1 MVTLVIGLSA
11 NTSSSSFRRKPWSGT
26 PESSVPWVVLLA
38 ALMSLCMQVRAESPT
53 PQIDLE
59 GLMPHTAI
67 LLIDGER
74 KLLKEGQSHNGVT
87 LISAYSNTATIEVN
101 GSQMVLGLSRKVGTN
116 YQPPAAQTVTIRRDS
131 RLQYQTNAQINGRQ
145 VTVLVDTGANV
156 VAINQSEA
164 VRLGINLEKATPARV
179 ETASGIARA
188 WSVNLRTI
196 NVGGIKVNNVPATVI
211 EGEFPAMVLLGMTYL
226 RHVKIEENQGILTL
240 SRTR

>member
-1 MVTLVIGLSA
+1 MIDSATL
-11 NTSSSSFRRKPWSGT
+11 TSLLSFRRKPWSGT
-26 PESSVPWVVLLA
+26 PESSAVWVA
-38 ALMSLCMQVRAESPT
+38 ILMCLMCLGSQVRAESPT

-59 GLMPHTAI
+59 GLMPNTAI

-116 YQPPAAQTVTIRRDS
+116 YQPPAPQIVTIRRDS

-240 SRTR
+240 SRTQ

>member
-1 MVTLVIGLSA
+1 
-11 NTSSSSFRRKPWSGT
+11 
-26 PESSVPWVVLLA
+26 
-38 ALMSLCMQVRAESPT
+38 
-53 PQIDLE
+53 
-59 GLMPHTAI
+59 
-67 LLIDGER
+67 
-74 KLLKEGQSHNGVT
+74 
-87 LISAYSNTATIEVN
+87 
-101 GSQMVLGLSRKVGTN
+101 MVLGLSRKVGTN
-116 YQPPAAQTVTIRRDS
+116 YQPPAPQIVTIRQDS

-240 SRTR
+240 SRTQ